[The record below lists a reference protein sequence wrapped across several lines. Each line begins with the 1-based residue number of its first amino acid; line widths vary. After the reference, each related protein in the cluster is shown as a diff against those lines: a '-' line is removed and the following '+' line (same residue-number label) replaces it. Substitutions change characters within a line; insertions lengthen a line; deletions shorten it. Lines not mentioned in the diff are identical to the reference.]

1 MKSIVNNRTYKSLL
15 LVLCMLFIP
24 MLLRAASGSS
34 STRGSRHSF
43 KVNAHSNPVNDIE
56 NKAVLLFSPKSQAK
70 ASLYI
75 ELVDAQEKT
84 IRIDWGEGNGVE
96 KVTLDENGYI
106 NHTFS
111 KDVDGYHIV
120 IIDVSNV
127 EILKDGDYDGAPIGV
142 REINAPKM
150 IAFSTCPDRYS

>member
-24 MLLRAASGSS
+24 TLLRAASGSS

-43 KVNAHSNPVNDIE
+43 MVNAHSNPVNDIE

-75 ELVDAQEKT
+75 
-84 IRIDWGEGNGVE
+84 
-96 KVTLDENGYI
+96 
-106 NHTFS
+106 
-111 KDVDGYHIV
+111 
-120 IIDVSNV
+120 
-127 EILKDGDYDGAPIGV
+127 
-142 REINAPKM
+142 
-150 IAFSTCPDRYS
+150 